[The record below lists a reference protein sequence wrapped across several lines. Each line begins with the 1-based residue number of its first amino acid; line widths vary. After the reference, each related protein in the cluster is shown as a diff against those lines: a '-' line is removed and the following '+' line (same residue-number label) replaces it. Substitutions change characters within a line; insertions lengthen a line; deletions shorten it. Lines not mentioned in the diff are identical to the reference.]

1 MKKKRIL
8 ISIALCVSILVA
20 FACSQTKKSETK
32 ISGVWLTEEG
42 ASSLREVISS
52 INFGEDSKAT
62 VLTNANGQVV
72 FSSDPNKSIGFKV
85 ISSDVI
91 VFLLPGDGVILE
103 MFAVINYKFENDK
116 FVLSYNGQEIIA
128 AKYELGS
135 KFTIFLDNGKSIVL
149 SK

>member
-1 MKKKRIL
+1 M
-8 ISIALCVSILVA
+8 
-20 FACSQTKKSETK
+20 FACSHSQTK

-52 INFGEDSKAT
+52 INFGEDTEVK
-62 VLTNANGQVV
+62 VLANANGQVV
-72 FSSDPNKSIGFKV
+72 FSSDPNKSVGFKV

-91 VFLLPGDGVILE
+91 AFLVPGDGFIFE
-103 MFAVINYKFENDK
+103 MLAVINYKFENDK
-116 FVLSYNGQEIIA
+116 IVLSYNGQEIIA

-135 KFTIFLDNGKSIVL
+135 KFTIFPDNGEKIVL